1 MGGKASIL
9 LVLGFSLIFLI
20 VGNNFSG
27 ITTRAVDN
35 FADYYDST
43 MAYNI
48 AVSGTNILANKFF
61 IDSNLPDKS
70 DTMSFQGGLIT
81 YTFSTSGTYSN
92 VKEIEVIGTFGDI
105 SKTIK
110 VYLQPSKFSKFAYF
124 SVIEGNIWWK
134 SQDTVWGP
142 MHVQEDL
149 QVSGSPVFMG
159 KTSSKNGITYD
170 NGPGIDDPKFYGGYT
185 SGVDMD
191 LAIDGIE
198 YLDSAAVA
206 GGKQIDV
213 ISDSTATDTVY
224 ITFQSDSV
232 NVKYGANEPDSTY
245 LSSDYAPNGV
255 IMAKGLTVRIQGTVS
270 GQYTV
275 ATIPVYHAEVKV
287 WGCTRWK
294 WWGCQRYGWV
304 TQSYAY
310 YSGGDVFIDD
320 DIVYESDPRTNPS
333 SSDLLGIVA
342 DGDIMITNNSANNS
356 DINIHAALYSQNGGF
371 GAEDYSSRPISGDIN
386 LLGGV
391 VQYERKAVGTF
402 NSTTQTNISGFS
414 KKYKYDDRLLL
425 VSPPSF
431 PGTGS
436 FEIVSWFE

>member
-1 MGGKASIL
+1 MGGKASLL

-61 IDSNLPDKS
+61 IDPNLPDKS
-70 DTMSFQGGLIT
+70 DTMSYQGGLIT
-81 YTFSTSGTYSN
+81 YTFSTSGVFSN
-92 VKEIEVIGTFGDI
+92 TKEIEIVGTFGSI

-124 SVIEGNIWWK
+124 SVVEGNIWWK

-159 KTSSKNGITYD
+159 KTSSKNGITYYY
-170 NGPGIDDPKFYGGYT
+170 GPGTDDPKFYGGYT

-191 LAIDGIE
+191 LAIDGIT
-198 YLDSAAVA
+198 YLDSIAQA
-206 GGKQIDV
+206 GGKQI
-213 ISDSTATDTVY
+213 AGQDTVFLE
-224 ITFQSDSV
+224 FQGDSV
-232 NVKYGANEPDSTY
+232 NVKFGANEPDTTY
-245 LSSDYAPNGV
+245 ETSNYAPNGV
-255 IMAKGLTVRIQGTVS
+255 ISAYGATVRMEGTVS

-275 ATIPVYHAEVKV
+275 AAVPEYHAATSV
-287 WGCTRWK
+287 WGCKRWK
-294 WWGCQRYGWV
+294 WWGCKRYGWIN
-304 TQSYAY
+304 TPAY
-310 YSGGDVFIDD
+310 TTGGDVFLDD
-320 DIVYESDPRTNPS
+320 DIVYSSDPRTNPS

-342 DGDIMITNNSANNS
+342 DGDIMITNNTANNS
-356 DINIHAALYSQNGGF
+356 DINIHAAIYSQNGGF
-371 GAEDYSSRPISGDIN
+371 GAEDYSSRPVAGDIH

-391 VQYERKAVGTF
+391 VQYQRRAVGTF
-402 NSTTQTNISGFS
+402 SASTQTNTAGFS
-414 KKYKYDDRLLL
+414 KRYKYDDRLLIA
-425 VSPPSF
+425 SPPSY